1 VEPLGTIRKE
11 FIRNGL
17 TGDDMD
23 ELRSRLWA
31 IGGGKGGVGKSIVS
45 LILGSSLARKGK
57 KVVLV
62 DADLGGSNL
71 HTLAGIRY
79 PLYTLADFIARRVNS
94 IEDVMINTPV
104 GNLKLI
110 CGADDILGIANPK
123 STQKT
128 RIFNNLKKL
137 EADFILLDLG
147 AGTSFT
153 TIDFFL
159 YAPNKIVVFTPQ
171 ITSIQNA
178 YGFIKSSLYRAINR
192 SFSKDYE
199 CQELIRNACS
209 AAGGEHIDSIDKLK
223 AALRV
228 RGEQFE
234 AKLDECLADMK
245 LNVIVNMVRETKE
258 REVGQIVKT
267 VAKNYLSLSLETLG
281 IVQYDRILSKSINNM
296 ASFLAEGRDSTVSQD
311 FYDISNS
318 VIKMSRSWTPYT
330 SPAVPP
336 QPAREPESIDEP
348 VNEPEMR

>member
-1 VEPLGTIRKE
+1 M
-11 FIRNGL
+11 
-17 TGDDMD
+17 DD
-23 ELRSRLWA
+23 LRDKLWA

-45 LILGSSLARKGK
+45 IMLGSSLARKGK

-79 PLYTLADFIARRVNS
+79 PLYTLADFIARRVNK

-104 GNLKLI
+104 ENLKLI

-128 RIFNNLKKL
+128 RLFNNLKKL
-137 EADFILLDLG
+137 EADYILLDLG

-153 TIDFFL
+153 TVDFFL

-178 YGFIKSSLYRAINR
+178 YGFIKSSLYRALSR
-192 SFSKDYE
+192 TFSKDYE
-199 CQELIRNACS
+199 CQDLIKNACS
-209 AAGGEHIDSIDKLK
+209 ASEGDHIDSIDKLK
-223 AALRV
+223 TELRT

-234 AKLDECLADMK
+234 AKLDECLAEMNLK
-245 LNVIVNMVRETKE
+245 VIVNMVRETKE
-258 REVGQIVKT
+258 RDVGQIVKT
-267 VAKNYLSLSLETLG
+267 VAKNYLSLSLDTIG

-296 ASFLAEGRDSTVSQD
+296 AAFLAERRDSTVSQD

-318 VIKMSRSWTPYT
+318 VIKISQTRT
-330 SPAVPP
+330 SAPSADERP
-336 QPAREPESIDEP
+336 QLIGDDSPVPESESMDEP
-348 VNEPEMR
+348 VTKG